1 MGIIQFID
9 AKLKENEDE
18 ESWRPRLKRDYIRLW
33 TKDSSYG
40 SVNKGVVF
48 SKLELELDKNLTLQQ
63 VVKAYNEPANRLLWD
78 NTHLQHLEVQ
88 RTPHKNVVLQYS

>member
-63 VVKAYNEPANRLLWD
+63 VVKAVSKCALL
-78 NTHLQHLEVQ
+78 
-88 RTPHKNVVLQYS
+88 